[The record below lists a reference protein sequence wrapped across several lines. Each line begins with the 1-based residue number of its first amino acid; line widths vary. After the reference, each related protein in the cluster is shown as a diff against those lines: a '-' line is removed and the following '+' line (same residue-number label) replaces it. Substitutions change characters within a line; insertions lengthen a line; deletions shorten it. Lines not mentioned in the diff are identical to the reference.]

1 MTNTGAKVAA
11 KQGMKRI
18 IVIIAAILLAIP
30 AIAQVGRYKNIKT
43 VYPGYTLKFDT
54 ATAELTVMHF
64 DDETG
69 SIQETVISKKQSH
82 SHKQVGRYEFRRSA
96 RVATYQ
102 IFDTSTGEYTTVKW
116 SPEGYDYESMDM
128 QIDTLVSRTVD
139 GIKRLLK
146 GLEEGLDKIGTSIQ
160 DTVVVI

>member
-1 MTNTGAKVAA
+1 
-11 KQGMKRI
+11 MKKI
-18 IVIIAAILLAIP
+18 IVIIAAIIMALP
-30 AIAQVGRYKNIKT
+30 VFAQVGRFKNIKT

-69 SIQETVISKKQSH
+69 TIDETVISKKQSH

-116 SPEGYDYESMDM
+116 SPDGYDYESVDT

-139 GIKRLLK
+139 GIKLLLK
-146 GLEEGLDKIGTSIQ
+146 GLEEGIDKLGSSLQ

>member
-1 MTNTGAKVAA
+1 
-11 KQGMKRI
+11 MKKI
-18 IVIIAAILLAIP
+18 IVIIAAIIMALP
-30 AIAQVGRYKNIKT
+30 AFAQVGRFKNIKT

-69 SIQETVISKKQSH
+69 TIDETVISKKQSH
-82 SHKQVGRYEFRRSA
+82 SHKQVGRYEFRRSG

-116 SPEGYDYESMDM
+116 SPDGYDYESVDT

-146 GLEEGLDKIGTSIQ
+146 GLEEGIDKLGSSLQ

>member
-1 MTNTGAKVAA
+1 
-11 KQGMKRI
+11 MKKI
-18 IVIIAAILLAIP
+18 IVIIAAIIMALP
-30 AIAQVGRYKNIKT
+30 ASAQVGRFKNIKT

-69 SIQETVISKKQSH
+69 TIDETIISKKQSH

-116 SPEGYDYESMDM
+116 SPEGYDYESVDN
-128 QIDTLVSRTVD
+128 QLDTLVSRTVD

-146 GLEEGLDKIGTSIQ
+146 GLEEGLDKLGTNLQ

>member
-1 MTNTGAKVAA
+1 
-11 KQGMKRI
+11 MKKI
-18 IVIIAAILLAIP
+18 IVIIAAIIMALP
-30 AIAQVGRYKNIKT
+30 AFAQVGRFKNIKT

-69 SIQETVISKKQSH
+69 SIQEAVISPKKTH
-82 SHKQVGRYEFRRSA
+82 NHKQVGRYEFRRGA

-116 SPEGYDYESMDM
+116 SPEGYDYDSMEM

-146 GLEEGLDKIGTSIQ
+146 GLEEGVDKLGASLQ

>member
-1 MTNTGAKVAA
+1 
-11 KQGMKRI
+11 MKKI
-18 IVIIAAILLAIP
+18 IVIIAAIVVTVP
-30 AIAQVGRYKNIKT
+30 EFAQVGRFKNIKT
-43 VYPGYTLKFDT
+43 VDPGDTLKFNT
-54 ATAELTVMHF
+54 ATAELTAMYF

-69 SIQETVISKKQSH
+69 TIRETVISKKQSH

-116 SPEGYDYESMDM
+116 SPEGYDYDSMEM
-128 QIDTLVSRTVD
+128 QVDTLVSRTVD

-146 GLEEGLDKIGTSIQ
+146 GLEEGIDKLGNNLQ

>member
-1 MTNTGAKVAA
+1 MLARKLL
-11 KQGMKRI
+11 KKRGMKKI
-18 IVIIAAILLAIP
+18 IVIIAAIVLTVP
-30 AIAQVGRYKNIKT
+30 AFAQVGRYKNIKT

-54 ATAELTVMHF
+54 STAELTALHF

-116 SPEGYDYESMDM
+116 SPEGYDYDSMDM
-128 QIDTLVSRTVD
+128 KIDTLVSRTVD

-146 GLEEGLDKIGTSIQ
+146 GLEEGIDSL
-160 DTVVVI
+160 